1 LYSQY
6 FENERHPSSDETLL
20 KAAVEAGIPEDEAKT
35 FIENRD
41 EGMMDTKLAIRE
53 QKGNTDAVPYIMIEG
68 KRRDFTLEGA
78 KDIEEYYKNL
88 VQVAKE
94 SK

>member
-1 LYSQY
+1 M
-6 FENERHPSSDETLL
+6 EAT
-20 KAAVEAGIPEDEAKT
+20 AVAGIPQSEAQA
-35 FIENRD
+35 FIEDRNG
-41 EGMMDTKLAIRE
+41 GMMDTKMAIRE

-78 KDIEEYYKNL
+78 KEVEEYYKSL
-88 VQVAKE
+88 IQVAKE